1 MKKNFAIFI
10 LISLSISCSWI
21 DRKLAESN
29 GEYYQTLN
37 CSSELAVKC
46 TKQIIKEENYNGVI
60 INQDGNHKEIWFK
73 INENQ
78 RVRISFTDDYFWDT
92 IISFYCTNNSSKEL
106 ANDFYNKLQDKISRS
121 KTDKS

>member
-92 IISFYCTNNSSKEL
+92 IISFYCTNKSSKEL